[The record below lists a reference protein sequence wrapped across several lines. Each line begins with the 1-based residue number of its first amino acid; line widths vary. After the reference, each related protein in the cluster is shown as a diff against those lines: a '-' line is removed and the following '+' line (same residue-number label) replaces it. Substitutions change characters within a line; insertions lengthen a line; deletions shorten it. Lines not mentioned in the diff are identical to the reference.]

1 MGVTPRSWQGHLKV
15 ISRSN
20 PRKLKSKG
28 ALICLYYT
36 GKNLNQDSANFI
48 FTNLCLAGYRNLQLQ
63 ADKIAHILNKNIVPC
78 QSTHLK
84 KKAKQHYIYEIIF
97 VNLDIYC

>member
-20 PRKLKSKG
+20 PRKLKSNIGYHKG

-36 GKNLNQDSANFI
+36 GGNLTQDSANFI
-48 FTNLCLAGYRNLQLQ
+48 FTNLCLAGYRDLQLQ
-63 ADKIAHILNKNIVPC
+63 ADKIAYNLNKNIVLC
-78 QSTHLK
+78 QSTHFK
-84 KKAKQHYIYEIIF
+84 KNQNNITF
-97 VNLDIYC
+97 MR